1 MEYDNDKL
9 SPIILF
15 TYNRLEELKQTIE
28 ALQKNKLANNSLL
41 YVYSDGAKTD
51 NDNIAVEAVRDFL
64 KTVSGFKEV
73 ILTFSDKN
81 KGLASSIIEGVT
93 TILEKHGKVIVLED
107 DLLVS
112 DNFLSFMNTGLEYY
126 YEHSFVIS
134 ICGYNMT
141 VEKQKSEDYPYD
153 IFFAKRSASW
163 GWATWFDK
171 WNGIDWDVKDY
182 KTFSQ
187 SKEQCKAFNECGSDM
202 SGMLKRQQQGKINSW
217 AVRYNYHQ
225 FKNNLWSV
233 FPITSKVK
241 NIGFSSEATHTN
253 QKYSRFDV
261 NLDRSGKTDFKFT
274 EEIVLDRDI
283 QKQFKDVNSIKNRI
297 IYKIKNLF

>member
-1 MEYDNDKL
+1 MEYDNL

-15 TYNRLEELKQTIE
+15 TYNRLEELKQTIA
-28 ALQKNKLANNSLL
+28 ALQNNKLANNSIL
-41 YVYSDGAKTD
+41 YVYSDGAKTA
-51 NDNIAVEAVRDFL
+51 NDNIAVDAVRDFL
-64 KTVSGFKEV
+64 KTVSGFKDV
-73 ILTFSDKN
+73 ILKFSEKN
-81 KGLASSIIEGVT
+81 KGLAPSIIEGVT

-112 DNFLSFMNTGLEYY
+112 DNFLSFMNSGLDYY
-126 YEHSFVIS
+126 YKNPSILS
-134 ICGYNMT
+134 ICGYNMK
-141 VEKQKSEDYPYD
+141 VEKQKADNYLFD
-153 IFFAKRSASW
+153 MFFAKRSSSW
-163 GWATWFDK
+163 GWATWKNK
-171 WNGIDWDVKDY
+171 WKGIDWNVEDY
-182 KTFSQ
+182 DAFSQ
-187 SKEQCKAFNECGSDM
+187 NREQRKAFNECGSDM
-202 SGMLKRQQQGKINSW
+202 FGMLKRQQQGKINSW

-225 FKNNLWSV
+225 FKNDLWSV

-261 NLDRSGKTDFKFT
+261 NLDKSGKTDFKFT
-274 EEIVLDRDI
+274 EEIVLDIDI